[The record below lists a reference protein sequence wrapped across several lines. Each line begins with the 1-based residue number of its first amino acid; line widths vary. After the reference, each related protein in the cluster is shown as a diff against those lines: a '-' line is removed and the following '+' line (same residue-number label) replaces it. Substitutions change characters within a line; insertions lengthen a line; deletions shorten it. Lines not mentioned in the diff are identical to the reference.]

1 MKQGIKLHPINTNK
15 FKTNLIAIF
24 LSIPLTR
31 ENVTKNALLTSI
43 LRRGCQKY
51 KTQEEIS
58 KRLEEMYGAE
68 FNCGLDKLGKNHVLK
83 FYIESI
89 NDEFLPEMKEN
100 MLKQSIEILSEIVFN
115 PLTENNGFNE
125 EYTNQEKENVKQII
139 EAKKDN
145 KARYALFRCV
155 EEMFKDKPEGLYKYG
170 YVEDLENINAKNL
183 YEYYKEL
190 IDTCKIDIFVSGK
203 LENTDGE
210 QLSEHNENAEQLKKN
225 NDNIEQLVEQDENI
239 AKLKEREPKFNINKP
254 EEKATIQEANNVEEK
269 LDVTQGKLVI
279 GYDVEASK
287 QEIENEKF
295 RYIGMLY
302 NAILGGTATS
312 KLFQNVREKA
322 SLAYTASSSFSY
334 YTGNIFVNAGIEI
347 ENFEKATDI
356 IKDQIEAMKQGDFSD
371 EDIENARKVIISN
384 IEGISDEQDTEIIYF
399 LGQELSGR
407 NVSLKQYVEFVRDV
421 NKNEIED
428 FAKKININTVYFLR
442 N

>member
-1 MKQGIKLHPINTNK
+1 MKQGIKLHTINTNK
-15 FKTNLIAIF
+15 FKTNLIAMF

-31 ENVTKNALLTSI
+31 KNVTKNSLLVSV
-43 LRRGCQKY
+43 LRRGCKKF

-58 KRLEEMYGAE
+58 KKLEEMYGAE

-89 NDEFLPEMKEN
+89 NDEFLPQNGEN

-115 PLTENNGFNE
+115 PLTQNGEFNE
-125 EYTNQEKENVKQII
+125 EYINQEKENVKQII

-155 EEMFKDKPEGLYKYG
+155 EEMYKDKPQGLYKYG
-170 YVEDLENINAKNL
+170 YVEDLENINAQNL
-183 YEYYKEL
+183 YEYYLNL

-203 LENTDGE
+203 LENIE
-210 QLSEHNENAEQLKKN
+210 IENI
-225 NDNIEQLVEQDENI
+225 IEDDENLS
-239 AKLKEREPKFNINKP
+239 KLKDREPEYNINKP
-254 EEKATIQEANNVEEK
+254 ETKNIIEQANKVEEK

-279 GYDVEASK
+279 GYDVEANK
-287 QEIENEKF
+287 EDIENKKF

-356 IKDQIEAMKQGDFSD
+356 IKEQIEAMKQGDFTE
-371 EDIENARKVIISN
+371 EDLQNAKKVIVSN
-384 IEGISDEQDTEIIYF
+384 IAGISDEQDTEIIYF
-399 LGQELSGR
+399 LGQELSGN
-407 NVSLKQYVEFVRDV
+407 NVSLEQYAEFVQNV

-428 FAKKININTVYFLR
+428 FAKKVNINTIYFLR

>member
-1 MKQGIKLHPINTNK
+1 MKQGIKLHTINTNK
-15 FKTNLIAIF
+15 FKTNLIAMF

-31 ENVTKNALLTSI
+31 ENVTKNSLLVSV
-43 LRRGCQKY
+43 LRRGCEQF

-58 KRLEEMYGAE
+58 KKLEEMYGAE

-89 NDEFLPEMKEN
+89 NDEFLPQNGEN

-115 PLTENNGFNE
+115 PFTQNGAFNE
-125 EYTNQEKENVKQII
+125 EYINQEKENVKQII

-155 EEMFKDKPEGLYKYG
+155 EEMYKDKPQGLYKYG
-170 YVEDLENINAKNL
+170 YVEDLENINAQNL

-190 IDTCKIDIFVSGK
+190 INTCKIDIFVSGK
-203 LENTDGE
+203 LENIDV
-210 QLSEHNENAEQLKKN
+210 ENI
-225 NDNIEQLVEQDENI
+225 IEDDENLS
-239 AKLKEREPKFNINKP
+239 KLKDREPEYNINKP
-254 EEKATIQEANNVEEK
+254 EPKNKIEQANKVEEK

-287 QEIENEKF
+287 EDIENKKF

-356 IKDQIEAMKQGDFSD
+356 IKEQIEAMKQGDFTE
-371 EDIENARKVIISN
+371 EDLQNAKKVIVSN
-384 IEGISDEQDTEIIYF
+384 IAGISDEQDTEIIYF
-399 LGQELSGR
+399 LGQELSGN
-407 NVSLKQYVEFVRDV
+407 NVSLEQYAEFVQDV

-428 FAKKININTVYFLR
+428 FAKKVNFNTIYFLR

>member
-1 MKQGIKLHPINTNK
+1 MKQGIKLHTINTNK
-15 FKTNLIAIF
+15 FKTNLIAMF

-31 ENVTKNALLTSI
+31 ENVTKNSLLVSV
-43 LRRGCQKY
+43 LRRGCEKF

-58 KRLEEMYGAE
+58 KKLEEMYGAE

-89 NDEFLPEMKEN
+89 NDEFLPQNGEN
-100 MLKQSIEILSEIVFN
+100 MLKQSIDIISEIVFN
-115 PLTENNGFNE
+115 PLVQNNGFDE
-125 EYTNQEKENVKQII
+125 EYINQEKENVKQII

-155 EEMFKDKPEGLYKYG
+155 EEMYKDRPEGLYKYG
-170 YVEDLENINAKNL
+170 YVEDLEKINANNL
-183 YEYYKEL
+183 YDYYIQL
-190 IDTCKIDIFVSGK
+190 INTCKIDIFVSGK
-203 LENTDGE
+203 LENIDV
-210 QLSEHNENAEQLKKN
+210 ENL
-225 NDNIEQLVEQDENI
+225 IEEDENI
-239 AKLKEREPKFNINKP
+239 SKLKDRKPEYNINKL
-254 EEKATIQEANNVEEK
+254 ETKNKIEEANKVEEK

-287 QEIENEKF
+287 EDIENKKF

-347 ENFEKATDI
+347 DNFEKATDI
-356 IKDQIEAMKQGDFSD
+356 IKEQIEAMKQGDFTE
-371 EDIENARKVIISN
+371 EDIQNAKKVIVSN
-384 IEGISDEQDTEIIYF
+384 IAGISDEQDTEIIYF
-399 LGQELSGR
+399 LGQELSG
-407 NVSLKQYVEFVRDV
+407 NNISLEQYAEFIQDV
-421 NKNEIED
+421 NKKEIED
-428 FAKKININTVYFLR
+428 FAKKININTIYFLR

>member
-1 MKQGIKLHPINTNK
+1 MKKGIKLHTINTNK

-31 ENVTKNALLTSI
+31 ENVTKNALLSSI

-58 KRLEEMYGAE
+58 KKLEEMYGAE

-89 NDEFLPEMKEN
+89 NDEFLPEAKEN

-115 PLTENNGFNE
+115 PLAENNGFNE

-155 EEMFKDKPEGLYKYG
+155 EEMFKDKAEGLYKYG

-190 IDTCKIDIFVSGK
+190 INTCKIDIFVSGK
-203 LENTDGE
+203 LENT
-210 QLSEHNENAEQLKKN
+210 
-225 NDNIEQLVEQDENI
+225 NIEQLIEQDQNLSN
-239 AKLKEREPKFNINKP
+239 LKEREPKYNINKP
-254 EEKATIQEANNVEEK
+254 EEKNPIQEVNNVEEK

-287 QEIENEKF
+287 QEIEDEKF

-347 ENFEKATDI
+347 DNFEKATEI
-356 IKDQIEAMKQGDFSD
+356 IKEQIEDMKQGNFSE
-371 EDIENARKVIISN
+371 EDIENAKKTIVSN
-384 IEGISDEQDTEIIYF
+384 IAGISDEQDTEIIYF

-407 NVSLKQYVEFVRDV
+407 NISLEQYAQFVQDV
-421 NKNEIED
+421 KKDEIED
-428 FAKKININTVYFLR
+428 FARKININTIYFLR

>member
-1 MKQGIKLHPINTNK
+1 MKQGIKLHTINTNK
-15 FKTNLIAIF
+15 FKTNLIAMF

-31 ENVTKNALLTSI
+31 ENVTKNSLLVSV
-43 LRRGCQKY
+43 LRRGCEQF

-58 KRLEEMYGAE
+58 KKLEEMYGAE

-89 NDEFLPEMKEN
+89 NDEFLPQNGEN

-115 PLTENNGFNE
+115 PLTQNGEFNE
-125 EYTNQEKENVKQII
+125 EYINQEKENVKQII

-155 EEMFKDKPEGLYKYG
+155 EEMYKDKPQGLYKYG
-170 YVEDLENINAKNL
+170 YVEDLENINAQNL
-183 YEYYKEL
+183 YEYYLNL

-203 LENTDGE
+203 LENIDV
-210 QLSEHNENAEQLKKN
+210 ENI
-225 NDNIEQLVEQDENI
+225 IEDDENLS
-239 AKLKEREPKFNINKP
+239 KLKDREPEYNINKP
-254 EEKATIQEANNVEEK
+254 ETKNIIEQANKVEEK

-287 QEIENEKF
+287 EDIENKKF

-356 IKDQIEAMKQGDFSD
+356 IKEQIEAMKQGDFTE
-371 EDIENARKVIISN
+371 EDLQNAKKVIVSN
-384 IEGISDEQDTEIIYF
+384 IAGISDEQDTEIIYF
-399 LGQELSGR
+399 LGQELSGN
-407 NVSLKQYVEFVRDV
+407 NVSLEQYAEFVQDV

-428 FAKKININTVYFLR
+428 FAKKVNINTIYFLR

>member
-1 MKQGIKLHPINTNK
+1 MKKGIKLHTINTNK

-31 ENVTKNALLTSI
+31 ENVTKNALLSSI

-58 KRLEEMYGAE
+58 KKLEEMYGAE

-89 NDEFLPEMKEN
+89 NDEFLPEAKEN
-100 MLKQSIEILSEIVFN
+100 MLKQSIEILSEIVLN
-115 PLTENNGFNE
+115 PLAENNGFNE

-155 EEMFKDKPEGLYKYG
+155 EEMFKDKAEGLYKYG

-203 LENTDGE
+203 LENT
-210 QLSEHNENAEQLKKN
+210 
-225 NDNIEQLVEQDENI
+225 NIEQLIEQDQNLSN
-239 AKLKEREPKFNINKP
+239 LKEREPKYNINKP
-254 EEKATIQEANNVEEK
+254 EEKNPIQEVNNVEEK

-287 QEIENEKF
+287 QEIEDEKF

-347 ENFEKATDI
+347 DNFEKATEI
-356 IKDQIEAMKQGDFSD
+356 IKEQIEDMKQGNFSE
-371 EDIENARKVIISN
+371 EDIENAKKTIVSN
-384 IEGISDEQDTEIIYF
+384 IAGISDEQDTEIIYF

-407 NVSLKQYVEFVRDV
+407 NISLEQYAQFVQDV
-421 NKNEIED
+421 KKDEIED
-428 FAKKININTVYFLR
+428 FARKININTIYFLR

>member
-1 MKQGIKLHPINTNK
+1 MKQGIKLHKINTNK
-15 FKTNLIAIF
+15 FKTNLVAMF

-31 ENVTKNALLTSI
+31 KNVTKNALLSSV

-51 KTQEEIS
+51 KTQEDIS
-58 KRLEEMYGAE
+58 KKLEEMYGAG

-89 NDEFLPEMKEN
+89 NDEFLPQDGEN
-100 MLKQSIEILSEIVFN
+100 MLKQSIKILSEIVFN

-125 EYTNQEKENVKQII
+125 EYINQEKENVKQII
-139 EAKKDN
+139 EGKKDN

-155 EEMFKDKPEGLYKYG
+155 EEMYKDKPEGLYKYG
-170 YVEDLENINAKNL
+170 YVEDLENINSQNL

-203 LENTDGE
+203 LENVNLEYLIE
-210 QLSEHNENAEQLKKN
+210 QDKNLSE
-225 NDNIEQLVEQDENI
+225 
-239 AKLKEREPKFNINKP
+239 LKEREPQYSVNKP
-254 EEKATIQEANNVEEK
+254 EEKKSIQEEKNIEEK
-269 LDVTQGKLVI
+269 LDVTQGKIVI

-287 QEIENEKF
+287 EEIENKKF

-322 SLAYTASSSFSY
+322 SLAYTTSSSFSY

-347 ENFEKATDI
+347 DNFEKAINI
-356 IKDQIEAMKQGDFSD
+356 IKEQIDSMKQGDFSE
-371 EDIENARKVIISN
+371 EDIENSKKTIVSN
-384 IEGISDEQDTEIIYF
+384 IAGISDEQDTEIIYF
-399 LGQELSGR
+399 LGQELCKSS
-407 NVSLKQYVEFVRDV
+407 VSLEEYAEFVQSV

-428 FAKKININTVYFLR
+428 FAQKVKLNTIYFLR

>member
-1 MKQGIKLHPINTNK
+1 MKQGIKLHTINTNK
-15 FKTNLIAIF
+15 FKTNLIAMF

-31 ENVTKNALLTSI
+31 ENVTKNSLLVSV
-43 LRRGCQKY
+43 LRRGCEQF

-58 KRLEEMYGAE
+58 KKLEEMYGAE
-68 FNCGLDKLGKNHVLK
+68 FNCGLDKIGKNHVLK

-89 NDEFLPEMKEN
+89 NDEFLPQNGEN

-115 PLTENNGFNE
+115 PLTQNGEFNE
-125 EYTNQEKENVKQII
+125 EYINQEKENVKQII

-155 EEMFKDKPEGLYKYG
+155 EEMYEDKPQGLYKYG
-170 YVEDLENINAKNL
+170 YVEDLENINAQNL
-183 YEYYKEL
+183 YEYYLNL

-203 LENTDGE
+203 LENIDV
-210 QLSEHNENAEQLKKN
+210 ENI
-225 NDNIEQLVEQDENI
+225 IEDDENLS
-239 AKLKEREPKFNINKP
+239 KLKDREPEYNINKP
-254 EEKATIQEANNVEEK
+254 EPKNKIEQANKVEEK

-287 QEIENEKF
+287 EDIENKKF

-356 IKDQIEAMKQGDFSD
+356 IKEQIEAMKQGDFTE
-371 EDIENARKVIISN
+371 EDLQNAKKVIVSN
-384 IEGISDEQDTEIIYF
+384 IAGISDEQDTEIIYF
-399 LGQELSGR
+399 LGQELSGN
-407 NVSLKQYVEFVRDV
+407 NVSLEQYAEFVQDV

-428 FAKKININTVYFLR
+428 FAKKVNINTIYFLR

>member
-1 MKQGIKLHPINTNK
+1 MKQGIKLHKINTNK
-15 FKTNLIAIF
+15 FKTNLISIF

-31 ENVTKNALLTSI
+31 ENVTKNALLSSV

-58 KRLEEMYGAE
+58 KKLEEMYGAG

-83 FYIESI
+83 FYIEAI
-89 NDEFLPEMKEN
+89 NDEFLPQDGEN

-125 EYTNQEKENVKQII
+125 DYINQEKENVKQII
-139 EAKKDN
+139 EGKKDN

-155 EEMFKDKPEGLYKYG
+155 EEMYKDKPEGLYKYG
-170 YVEDLENINAKNL
+170 YVEDLEKINAQNL

-190 IDTCKIDIFVSGK
+190 IETCKIDIFISGK
-203 LENTDGE
+203 LDGI
-210 QLSEHNENAEQLKKN
+210 N
-225 NDNIEQLVEQDENI
+225 VEKMLEEDENI
-239 AKLKEREPKFNINKP
+239 SKLKEREPKYNINKP
-254 EEKATIQEANNVEEK
+254 EEKNSIQEANNIEEK
-269 LDVTQGKLVI
+269 MDVTQGKIVI
-279 GYDVEASK
+279 GYDVEANK
-287 QEIENEKF
+287 EEIENKKF

-322 SLAYTASSSFSY
+322 SLAYTTSSSFSY

-347 ENFEKATDI
+347 DNFEKAINI
-356 IKDQIEAMKQGDFSD
+356 IKEQIESMNQGDFSE
-371 EDIENARKVIISN
+371 EDIENSKKTIVSN
-384 IEGISDEQDTEIIYF
+384 IAGISDEQDTEIMYF
-399 LGQELSGR
+399 LGQELCNS
-407 NVSLKQYVEFVRDV
+407 NVSLEKYAEFVQSV
-421 NKNEIED
+421 NRNEIED
-428 FAKKININTVYFLR
+428 FAQKVKINTVYFLK

>member
-1 MKQGIKLHPINTNK
+1 MKKGIKLHKINTNK

-31 ENVTKNALLTSI
+31 ENVTKNALISSI

-58 KRLEEMYGAE
+58 KKLEEMYGAG

-89 NDEFLPEMKEN
+89 NDEFLPQDGEK

-125 EYTNQEKENVKQII
+125 EYIKQEKENVKQII
-139 EAKKDN
+139 EGKKDN

-155 EEMFKDKPEGLYKYG
+155 EEMYKDKPEGLYKYG
-170 YVEDLENINAKNL
+170 YVEDLDDIDSKNL

-203 LENTDGE
+203 LENV
-210 QLSEHNENAEQLKKN
+210 
-225 NDNIEQLVEQDENI
+225 NIENLIEQDINLSG
-239 AKLKEREPKFNINKP
+239 LKEREAKYSINKP
-254 EEKATIQEANNVEEK
+254 EEKYSIQEVRNVKEK
-269 LDVTQGKLVI
+269 MDVTQGKIVI
-279 GYDVEASK
+279 GYDVEVSK
-287 QEIENEKF
+287 EEIENKRF

-322 SLAYTASSSFSY
+322 SLAYTTSSSFSY

-347 ENFEKATDI
+347 DNFEKAINI
-356 IKDQIEAMKQGDFSD
+356 IKEQIKSMKQGDFSE
-371 EDIENARKVIISN
+371 EDIENAKKTIVSN
-384 IEGISDEQDTEIIYF
+384 IAGISDEQDTEIIYF
-399 LGQELSGR
+399 LGQELCNNS
-407 NVSLKQYVEFVRDV
+407 VSLEEYAEFIQSV

-428 FAKKININTVYFLR
+428 FAQKVKENTIYFLR

>member
-1 MKQGIKLHPINTNK
+1 MKQGIKLHTINTNK
-15 FKTNLIAIF
+15 FKTNLIAMF

-31 ENVTKNALLTSI
+31 ENVTKNSLLVSV
-43 LRRGCQKY
+43 LRRGCEKY

-58 KRLEEMYGAE
+58 KKLEEMYGAE

-89 NDEFLPEMKEN
+89 NDEFLPQNGEN
-100 MLKQSIEILSEIVFN
+100 MLKQSIEILSEILFN
-115 PLTENNGFNE
+115 PLTQNGEFNE
-125 EYTNQEKENVKQII
+125 EYINQEKENVKQII

-155 EEMFKDKPEGLYKYG
+155 EEMYKDKPQGLYKYG
-170 YVEDLENINAKNL
+170 YVEDLENINAQNL
-183 YEYYKEL
+183 YEYYLNL

-203 LENTDGE
+203 LENIDI
-210 QLSEHNENAEQLKKN
+210 ENI
-225 NDNIEQLVEQDENI
+225 IEEDENLS
-239 AKLKEREPKFNINKP
+239 KLKDREPEYNINKP
-254 EEKATIQEANNVEEK
+254 EPKNKIEQANKVEEK

-287 QEIENEKF
+287 EDIENKKF

-347 ENFEKATDI
+347 ENFEKATNI
-356 IKDQIEAMKQGDFSD
+356 IKEQIEAMKQGDFTE
-371 EDIENARKVIISN
+371 EDLQNAKKVIVSN
-384 IEGISDEQDTEIIYF
+384 IAGISDEQDTEIIYF
-399 LGQELSGR
+399 LGQELSGN
-407 NVSLKQYVEFVRDV
+407 NVSLEQYAEFVQDV

-428 FAKKININTVYFLR
+428 FAKKVNINTIYFLR

>member
-1 MKQGIKLHPINTNK
+1 MKQGIKLHTINTNK

-24 LSIPLTR
+24 LSTPLTR
-31 ENVTKNALLTSI
+31 ENVTKNSLLASI
-43 LRRGCQKY
+43 LRRGCEKY

-58 KRLEEMYGAE
+58 KKLEEMYGAE
-68 FNCGLDKLGKNHVLK
+68 FNCGLDKIGKNHVLK

-89 NDEFLPEMKEN
+89 NDEFLPQNGEN
-100 MLKQSIEILSEIVFN
+100 MLKKSIEIISEIVFN
-115 PLTENNGFNE
+115 PLVQNNGFNE
-125 EYTNQEKENVKQII
+125 EYVNQEKENVRQII

-155 EEMFKDKPEGLYKYG
+155 EEMYKDKPQGLYKYG
-170 YVEDLENINAKNL
+170 YIEDLENINSQNL
-183 YEYYKEL
+183 YEYYKDF
-190 IDTCKIDIFVSGK
+190 INKCKIDIFISGK
-203 LENTDGE
+203 LENI
-210 QLSEHNENAEQLKKN
+210 NVKKI
-225 NDNIEQLVEQDENI
+225 IEEDYNFSN
-239 AKLKEREPKFNINKP
+239 LKEREFKYNINRP
-254 EEKATIQEANNVEEK
+254 ETKKSIEKANKVEEK

-279 GYDVEASK
+279 GYDVDASK
-287 QEIENEKF
+287 EDIENKKF

-356 IKDQIEAMKQGDFSD
+356 IKEQIEAMEQGDFSE
-371 EDIENARKVIISN
+371 EDIQNAKKVITSN
-384 IEGISDEQDTEIIYF
+384 IAGISDEQDTEIIYF
-399 LGQELSGR
+399 LGQELSGN
-407 NVSLKQYVEFVRDV
+407 NVTLEQYANFVQDV
-421 NKNEIED
+421 NRDEIED
-428 FAKKININTVYFLR
+428 FAKKVSINTIYFLR

>member
-1 MKQGIKLHPINTNK
+1 MKQGIKLHTINTNK

-24 LSIPLTR
+24 LSTPLTR
-31 ENVTKNALLTSI
+31 ENVTKNSLLASI
-43 LRRGCQKY
+43 LRRGCEKY

-58 KRLEEMYGAE
+58 KKLEEMYGAE
-68 FNCGLDKLGKNHVLK
+68 FNCGLDKIGKNHVLK

-89 NDEFLPEMKEN
+89 NDEFLPQNGED
-100 MLKQSIEILSEIVFN
+100 MLKKSIEIISEIVFN
-115 PLTENNGFNE
+115 PLVQNNGFNE
-125 EYTNQEKENVKQII
+125 EYVNQEKENFKQKKKK
-139 EAKKDN
+139 KKDN

-155 EEMFKDKPEGLYKYG
+155 EEMYKDKPEGLYKYG
-170 YVEDLENINAKNL
+170 YVEDLESINSQNL
-183 YEYYKEL
+183 YEYYQTL
-190 IDTCKIDIFVSGK
+190 INTCKIDIFVSGK
-203 LENTDGE
+203 LENIDVE
-210 QLSEHNENAEQLKKN
+210 KIIEENENFSNLK
-225 NDNIEQLVEQDENI
+225 D
-239 AKLKEREPKFNINKP
+239 REPKYNINRP
-254 EEKATIQEANNVEEK
+254 ETKNPIEKANKVEEK

-279 GYDVEASK
+279 GYDVDASK
-287 QEIENEKF
+287 EDIENKKL

-356 IKDQIEAMKQGDFSD
+356 IKEQIEAMKQGDFSK
-371 EDIENARKVIISN
+371 EDIRNAQKTIVSN
-384 IEGISDEQDTEIIYF
+384 IAGISDEQDTEIIYF
-399 LGQELSGR
+399 LGQELSGN
-407 NVSLKQYVEFVRDV
+407 NVSLEQYAEFVQDV

-428 FAKKININTVYFLR
+428 FAKKININTIYFLR

>member
-1 MKQGIKLHPINTNK
+1 MKQGIKLHTINTNK
-15 FKTNLIAIF
+15 FKTNLIAMF

-31 ENVTKNALLTSI
+31 ENVTKNALLASI
-43 LRRGCQKY
+43 LRRGCEIF

-58 KRLEEMYGAE
+58 KKLEEMYGAE
-68 FNCGLDKLGKNHVLK
+68 FNCGLDKIGKNHVLK

-89 NDEFLPEMKEN
+89 NDEFLPQNGEN
-100 MLKQSIEILSEIVFN
+100 MLKQSIDIISEIVFN
-115 PLTENNGFNE
+115 PLIQNNGFNE
-125 EYTNQEKENVKQII
+125 EYVNQEKENVKQII

-155 EEMFKDKPEGLYKYG
+155 EEMYKDKPEGLYKYG

-183 YEYYKEL
+183 YEYYQNL

-203 LENTDGE
+203 LDNT
-210 QLSEHNENAEQLKKN
+210 
-225 NDNIEQLVEQDENI
+225 NIEELVEKNKNI
-239 AKLKEREPKFNINKP
+239 SKLKDRQPSFNINKP
-254 EEKATIQEANNVEEK
+254 QEKETTQKENSVEEK

-279 GYDVEASK
+279 GYDVDASK
-287 QEIENEKF
+287 EDIENKKF

-356 IKDQIEAMKQGDFSD
+356 IKEQIEAMKQGDFT
-371 EDIENARKVIISN
+371 EKDILNAKKTIVSSIT
-384 IEGISDEQDTEIIYF
+384 GISDEQDTEIIYF
-399 LGQELSGR
+399 LGQELSG
-407 NVSLKQYVEFVRDV
+407 NNISLEQYAEFVQDV
-421 NKNEIED
+421 NKSEIKD
-428 FAKKININTVYFLR
+428 FAKKVKINTIYFLR

>member
-1 MKQGIKLHPINTNK
+1 MKQGIKLHTINTNK

-31 ENVTKNALLTSI
+31 ENVTKNALVSSI
-43 LRRGCQKY
+43 IRRGCQKY

-58 KRLEEMYGAE
+58 KKLEEMYGAE

-89 NDEFLPEMKEN
+89 NDEFLPQDGEN

-115 PLTENNGFNE
+115 PLAENNGFNE

-170 YVEDLENINAKNL
+170 YVEDLENIDAKNL

-203 LENTDGE
+203 LENT
-210 QLSEHNENAEQLKKN
+210 
-225 NDNIEQLVEQDENI
+225 NIEQLIEQDSNLSN
-239 AKLKEREPKFNINKP
+239 LKEREPKFNINRP
-254 EEKATIQEANNVEEK
+254 EEKKPKQEANNIEEK

-287 QEIENEKF
+287 EEIENEKF

-334 YTGNIFVNAGIEI
+334 YTGNIFINAGIEI
-347 ENFEKATDI
+347 ENFEKARDI
-356 IKDQIEAMKQGDFSD
+356 IKEQMEAMKQGDFSE
-371 EDIENARKVIISN
+371 EDIENAKKTIVSN
-384 IEGISDEQDTEIIYF
+384 IAGISDEQDTEIIYF
-399 LGQELSGR
+399 LGQELSER
-407 NVSLKQYVEFVRDV
+407 EVSLEKYVQFVQDV

-428 FAKKININTVYFLR
+428 FAKKIKINTIYFLR

>member
-1 MKQGIKLHPINTNK
+1 MKKGIKLHTINTNK

-31 ENVTKNALLTSI
+31 ENVTKNALLSSI

-58 KRLEEMYGAE
+58 KKLEEMYGAE

-89 NDEFLPEMKEN
+89 NDEFLPEAKEN

-115 PLTENNGFNE
+115 PLAENNGFNE

-155 EEMFKDKPEGLYKYG
+155 EEMFKDKAEGLYKYG
-170 YVEDLENINAKNL
+170 YVEDLENINANNL

-203 LENTDGE
+203 LENT
-210 QLSEHNENAEQLKKN
+210 
-225 NDNIEQLVEQDENI
+225 NIEQLIEQDQNLSN
-239 AKLKEREPKFNINKP
+239 LKEREPKYNINKP
-254 EEKATIQEANNVEEK
+254 EEKNPIQEVNNVEEK

-287 QEIENEKF
+287 QEIEDEKF

-347 ENFEKATDI
+347 DNFEKATEI
-356 IKDQIEAMKQGDFSD
+356 IKEQIEDMKQGNFSE
-371 EDIENARKVIISN
+371 EDIENAKKTIVSN
-384 IEGISDEQDTEIIYF
+384 IAGISDEQDTEIIYF

-407 NVSLKQYVEFVRDV
+407 NISLEQYAQFVQDV
-421 NKNEIED
+421 KKDEIED
-428 FAKKININTVYFLR
+428 FARKININTIYFLR

>member
-1 MKQGIKLHPINTNK
+1 MKQGIKLHTINTNK
-15 FKTNLIAIF
+15 FKTNLIAMF

-31 ENVTKNALLTSI
+31 ENVTKNSLLVSV
-43 LRRGCQKY
+43 LRRGCEQF

-58 KRLEEMYGAE
+58 KKLEEMYGAE

-89 NDEFLPEMKEN
+89 NDEFLPQNGEN

-115 PLTENNGFNE
+115 PLTQNGEFNE
-125 EYTNQEKENVKQII
+125 EYINQEKENVKQII

-155 EEMFKDKPEGLYKYG
+155 EEMYEDKPQGLYKYG
-170 YVEDLENINAKNL
+170 YVEDLENINAQNL
-183 YEYYKEL
+183 YEYYLNL

-203 LENTDGE
+203 LENIDV
-210 QLSEHNENAEQLKKN
+210 ENI
-225 NDNIEQLVEQDENI
+225 IEDDENLS
-239 AKLKEREPKFNINKP
+239 KLKDREPEYNINKP
-254 EEKATIQEANNVEEK
+254 EPKNKIEQANKVEEK

-287 QEIENEKF
+287 EDIENKKF

-302 NAILGGTATS
+302 SAILGGTATS

-356 IKDQIEAMKQGDFSD
+356 IKEQIEAMKQGDFTE
-371 EDIENARKVIISN
+371 EDLQNAKKVIVSN
-384 IEGISDEQDTEIIYF
+384 IAGISDEQDTEIIYF
-399 LGQELSGR
+399 LGQELSGN
-407 NVSLKQYVEFVRDV
+407 NVSLEQYAEFVQDV

-428 FAKKININTVYFLR
+428 FAKKVNINTIYFLR

>member
-1 MKQGIKLHPINTNK
+1 MKQGIKLHTINTNK
-15 FKTNLIAIF
+15 FKTNLIAMF

-31 ENVTKNALLTSI
+31 ENVTKNSLLVSV
-43 LRRGCQKY
+43 LRRGCEQF

-58 KRLEEMYGAE
+58 KKLEEMYGAE

-89 NDEFLPEMKEN
+89 NDEFLPQNGEN

-115 PLTENNGFNE
+115 PFTQNGAFNE
-125 EYTNQEKENVKQII
+125 EYINQEKENVKQII

-155 EEMFKDKPEGLYKYG
+155 EEMYKDKPQGLYKYG
-170 YVEDLENINAKNL
+170 YVEDLENINAQNL

-190 IDTCKIDIFVSGK
+190 INTCKIDIFVSGK
-203 LENTDGE
+203 LENIDV
-210 QLSEHNENAEQLKKN
+210 ENI
-225 NDNIEQLVEQDENI
+225 IEDDENLS
-239 AKLKEREPKFNINKP
+239 KLKDREPEYNINKP
-254 EEKATIQEANNVEEK
+254 EPKNKIEQANKVEEK

-287 QEIENEKF
+287 EDIENKKF

-356 IKDQIEAMKQGDFSD
+356 IKEQIEAMKQGDFTD
-371 EDIENARKVIISN
+371 EDLQNAKKVIVSN
-384 IEGISDEQDTEIIYF
+384 IAGISDEQDTEIIYF
-399 LGQELSGR
+399 LGQELSGN
-407 NVSLKQYVEFVRDV
+407 NVSLEQYAEFVQDV

-428 FAKKININTVYFLR
+428 FAKKVNINTIYFLR

>member
-1 MKQGIKLHPINTNK
+1 MKQGIKLHTLNTNK

-31 ENVTKNALLTSI
+31 ENVTKNALVSSI
-43 LRRGCQKY
+43 IRRGCQKY

-58 KRLEEMYGAE
+58 KKLEEMYGAE

-89 NDEFLPEMKEN
+89 NDEFLPQDGEN

-115 PLTENNGFNE
+115 PLAENNGFNE

-170 YVEDLENINAKNL
+170 YVEDLENIDAKNL

-203 LENTDGE
+203 LENT
-210 QLSEHNENAEQLKKN
+210 
-225 NDNIEQLVEQDENI
+225 NIEQLIEQDSNLSN
-239 AKLKEREPKFNINKP
+239 LKEREPKFNINRP
-254 EEKATIQEANNVEEK
+254 EEKKPKQEANNIEEK

-287 QEIENEKF
+287 EEIENEKF

-334 YTGNIFVNAGIEI
+334 YTGNIFINAGIEI
-347 ENFEKATDI
+347 ENFEKARDI
-356 IKDQIEAMKQGDFSD
+356 IKEQMEAMKQGDFSE
-371 EDIENARKVIISN
+371 EDIENAKKTIVSN
-384 IEGISDEQDTEIIYF
+384 IAGISVFSYPVLLF
-399 LGQELSGR
+399 S
-407 NVSLKQYVEFVRDV
+407 
-421 NKNEIED
+421 
-428 FAKKININTVYFLR
+428 VYLTQSK
-442 N
+442 

>member
-1 MKQGIKLHPINTNK
+1 MKQGIKLHKINTNK
-15 FKTNLIAIF
+15 FKTNLVAMF

-31 ENVTKNALLTSI
+31 KNVTKNALLSSV

-58 KRLEEMYGAE
+58 KKLEEMYGAG

-89 NDEFLPEMKEN
+89 NDEFLPQDGEN
-100 MLKQSIEILSEIVFN
+100 MLKQSIKILSEIVFN
-115 PLTENNGFNE
+115 PLTENDGFKE
-125 EYTNQEKENVKQII
+125 EYINQEKENVKQII
-139 EAKKDN
+139 EGKKDN

-155 EEMFKDKPEGLYKYG
+155 EEMYKDKPEGLYKYG
-170 YVEDLENINAKNL
+170 YVEDLENINSQNL

-203 LENTDGE
+203 LENVNLEYLIE
-210 QLSEHNENAEQLKKN
+210 QDKNLSE
-225 NDNIEQLVEQDENI
+225 
-239 AKLKEREPKFNINKP
+239 LKEREPQYSVNKP
-254 EEKATIQEANNVEEK
+254 EEKKSIQEARNIEEK
-269 LDVTQGKLVI
+269 LDVTQGKIVI

-287 QEIENEKF
+287 EEIENKKF

-322 SLAYTASSSFSY
+322 SLAYTTSSSFSY

-347 ENFEKATDI
+347 DNFEKAINI
-356 IKDQIEAMKQGDFSD
+356 IKEQIDSMKQGDFSE
-371 EDIENARKVIISN
+371 EDIENSKKTIVSN
-384 IEGISDEQDTEIIYF
+384 IAGISDEQDTEIIYF
-399 LGQELSGR
+399 LGQELCNSS
-407 NVSLKQYVEFVRDV
+407 VSLEEYAEFIQSV

-428 FAKKININTVYFLR
+428 FAQKVKVNTVYFLR